1 VPDQGDEFTLA
12 LDLQPQDAEPAI
24 GVVERDA
31 LDESREAI
39 WFGPGRGVRWTC

>member
-1 VPDQGDEFTLA
+1 VSDQRDEFTFA
-12 LDLQPQDAEPAI
+12 LDLQPQDAEAAI

-39 WFGPGRGVRWTC
+39 WFGLGRGVGGTC